1 MADST
6 RHTKRNANETS
17 EQREKR
23 LAYHR
28 EWMRKFRAKYPE
40 KVREAN
46 ARFRE
51 RHKASERQRS
61 RNNYIRN
68 RDAIIANACEYA
80 KQNRAKINA
89 RRRARERENPER
101 AKAIRRASYL
111 RCREKD
117 KSRRIAK
124 RESLAA
130 YMRHKRLSDPS
141 FLVADRLRRRVNC
154 AIKRAGA
161 NKKCSLAE
169 VSGCSVEELVSH
181 IERQFLPGMSWDNRQ
196 LWHIDHII
204 PCSAFNLT
212 DIDQQKIAFHYSN
225 LRPIWAT
232 DNHRKHAKIL
242 DGQRRLFWT
251 DADLKRMSARGTGR
265 PG

>member
-1 MADST
+1 MSDST
-6 RHTKRNANETS
+6 RSIKRHANETP
-17 EQREKR
+17 EQRAKR

-28 EWMRKFRAKYPE
+28 EWMRKFRAKHPE
-40 KVREAN
+40 KAREAN

-51 RHKASERQRS
+51 RHKDSLRQRN
-61 RNNYIRN
+61 RNHYVRN
-68 RDAIIANACEYA
+68 RDAIIANVCEYA

-89 RRRARERENPER
+89 RRRARESENPER

-111 RCREKD
+111 RNREKD
-117 KSRRIAK
+117 KSRRTAR

-141 FLVADRLRRRVNC
+141 FLVADRLRRRVNG

-161 NKKCSLAE
+161 SKQCSLAE
-169 VSGCSVEELVSH
+169 VSGCSVAELVSH
-181 IERQFLPGMSWDNRQ
+181 IERQFLPGMSWDNRR

-204 PCSAFNLT
+204 PCSAFDLT
-212 DIDQQKIAFHYSN
+212 DTDQQKIAFHYSN
-225 LRPIWAT
+225 LRPMWAT
-232 DNHRKHAKIL
+232 DNHRKHAKIP

-251 DADLKRMSARGTGR
+251 DADPKRMSARSRQTR
-265 PG
+265 